1 MLRTKGFSAIA
12 VIVAGVAT
20 RTNAMESHHTTE
32 KAWQEYV
39 RGAATRIQPV
49 PNGLIHDWIG
59 AVFTPNATIDGLV
72 SVVRDYGRYKDYL
85 PTGSHGFPV
94 ARFRNSRAGVFHG
107 VHGHVLFVNVA
118 RRGRYRA
125 HGVIINS
132 HRGYSI
138 VEVITLQQIEDYGR
152 PGEHLLPAD
161 TGGGF
166 IWRIYSV
173 SQYEEWDGGVYLE
186 IEAIVLSRGIPSSV
200 RWLVNPVVNHLAVAS
215 MSSTLGQTGEAV
227 DTQQVARGRLTASEH
242 KGLN

>member
-85 PTGSHGFPV
+85 PTGGHGFPV

-152 PGEHLLPAD
+152 PGEHLLPPD

-166 IWRIYSV
+166 ICEDLQRFAVRRAGRRRVPGDRSHRSEPRYPEFCEVVGES
-173 SQYEEWDGGVYLE
+173 GGE
-186 IEAIVLSRGIPSSV
+186 PS
-200 RWLVNPVVNHLAVAS
+200 
-215 MSSTLGQTGEAV
+215 GG
-227 DTQQVARGRLTASEH
+227 
-242 KGLN
+242 GLDVKHSWADR